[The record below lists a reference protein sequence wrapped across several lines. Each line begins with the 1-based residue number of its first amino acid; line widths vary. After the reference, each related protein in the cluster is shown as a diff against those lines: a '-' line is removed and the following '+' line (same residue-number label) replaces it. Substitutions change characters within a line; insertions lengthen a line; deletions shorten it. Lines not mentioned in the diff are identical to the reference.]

1 MLNVGKINRGIV
13 LDHIKA
19 GCAMSIYRDRRLD
32 KLDCCV
38 AIIQNARSGK
48 IGRKDIIKIED
59 PMENIDLDALGY
71 IDPNI
76 TINVIENGEIVE
88 KRAIH
93 LPKRITNVIKCH
105 NPRCITSIEPE
116 LPHIFELSDEEN
128 KVYRCFY
135 CEEGYKRS

>member
-1 MLNVGKINRGIV
+1 MLNVGKIEKGIV

-19 GCAMSIYRDRRLD
+19 GRGMSIYKDLNLD

-59 PMENIDLDALGY
+59 SLENVDLDALGY

-76 TINVIENGEIVE
+76 TINIIDNDKIVE
-88 KRAIH
+88 KRKLRMPERVTGI
-93 LPKRITNVIKCH
+93 IKCT
-105 NPRCITSIEPE
+105 NPRCITSIEQEIVHSFKLTDPDKG
-116 LPHIFELSDEEN
+116 L
-128 KVYRCFY
+128 YRCIY
-135 CEEGYKRS
+135 CEQAFKRK